1 MAAGITDFGD
11 FGARGCYRDRGC
23 YRRNPISR
31 RLRLPHPA
39 TGMNLLS
46 AADLRLAELCSH
58 LRRGLS
64 SIQTRGDAAFRRVS
78 LAGLDACAGRQSN
91 RRARCASV
99 FIRRVTTAG
108 TDNSERKPAATHGA
122 CECRPPGRCGDCGWR
137 QESLAG
143 RTPTSSR
150 RLAHFRMEDAH
161 VLDLPLS
168 F

>member
-1 MAAGITDFGD
+1 MASRARACTAGH
-11 FGARGCYRDRGC
+11 
-23 YRRNPISR
+23 S
-31 RLRLPHPA
+31 
-39 TGMNLLS
+39 
-46 AADLRLAELCSH
+46 LAEGSRQQ
-58 LRRGLS
+58 RRADIAES
-64 SIQTRGDAAFRRVS
+64 DACRGKNAFAGRVRELTFRRVS
-78 LAGLDACAGRQSN
+78 LAGLDARAGRQSN

-122 CECRPPGRCGDCGWR
+122 CECRPPGRCGDCRWR

-161 VLDLPLS
+161 VLHLPLS
-168 F
+168 FQLQPTAKRVTGVGGDERTKK